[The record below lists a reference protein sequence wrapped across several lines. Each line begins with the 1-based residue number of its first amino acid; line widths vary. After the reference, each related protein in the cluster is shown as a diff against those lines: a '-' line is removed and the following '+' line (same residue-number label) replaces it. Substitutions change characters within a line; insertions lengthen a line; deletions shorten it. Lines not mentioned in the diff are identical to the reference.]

1 MTAWSRSEDH
11 DPQGSAPGSEPLAA
25 SWRPDPGPRH
35 ARPSRRGW
43 LWLLLALPLL
53 LIVSGLALLRAGEPR
68 HHRPAAADQAPPLV
82 QQPPANQSFPPETFS
97 ANLPPGGEIPATGD
111 GSFSALPGS
120 SPVVGSGRLQ
130 RYTVEVENGVRL
142 PGGNDTFGELVQD
155 TLSDPRSW
163 TNPKAATPR
172 GPLAL
177 QRVEAG
183 GPRPDFRVT
192 LVSQQTARQVCGY
205 QRGLP
210 VDTSCKVGDREY
222 INAARWV
229 RGAVAFEGDMGAY
242 RHYAINHEVGHAFGL
257 DHVGCPAPGAL
268 APTMMQQTFGVSND
282 VLHDLNTEA
291 SQGTAIPRN
300 GFTCRPSAWPFPTG

>member
-1 MTAWSRSEDH
+1 MAVHRESRS
-11 DPQGSAPGSEPLAA
+11 
-25 SWRPDPGPRH
+25 RR
-35 ARPSRRGW
+35 RSRSPI
-43 LWLLLALPLL
+43 WLLLTLL
-53 LIVSGLALLRAGEPR
+53 LLLLVISGVAVLRLDEPPP
-68 HHRPAAADQAPPLV
+68 RPEAAADRAPLV
-82 QQPPANQSFPPETFS
+82 QQPQPGQTFPAEAFS
-97 ANLPPGGEIPATGD
+97 ADLPPGGGIPETGA
-111 GSFSALPGS
+111 GTFSVLPGT

-130 RYTVEVENGVRL
+130 HYTVEMEDGVRL
-142 PGGNDTFGELVQD
+142 PEGNDTFGTLVQD

-163 TNPKAATPR
+163 TNQKAATPR

-177 QRVEAG
+177 QRVDAS

-192 LVSQQTARQVCGY
+192 LVSQQTARHACGF

-210 VDTSCKVGDREY
+210 FDTSCKVGDREI

-229 RGAVAFEGDMGAY
+229 RGSVAFEGDMGAY

-257 DHVGCPAPGAL
+257 GHVACPAPGAL

-291 SQGTAIPRN
+291 SQGSVIPRN
-300 GFTCRPSAWPFPTG
+300 GFTCRPSAWPFPVG